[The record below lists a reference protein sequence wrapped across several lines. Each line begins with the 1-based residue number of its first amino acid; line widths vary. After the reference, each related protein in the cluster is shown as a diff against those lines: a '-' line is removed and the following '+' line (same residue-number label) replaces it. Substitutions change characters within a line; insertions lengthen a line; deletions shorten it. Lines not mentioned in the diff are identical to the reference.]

1 MLSFVVRP
9 PEVNMRQTFWILA
22 SLLLAVGPPAPCQE
36 KEPRKA
42 DGPAKVVKETV
53 TSTNHSWVRL
63 TGKVK
68 VIDASTL
75 RFEDGTQVDLHM
87 AMDVPEP
94 GQMGRIDGKL
104 YPCGKEAAEFLAKP
118 VAVYVDRRL
127 DLTKI
132 PSGKC
137 YVGETH
143 VHLEMVRNGWAVSTH
158 SGMDPWEIIAR
169 ENKRGMWRGEFVV
182 PEEWRTGK
190 RLPGEK

>member
-1 MLSFVVRP
+1 
-9 PEVNMRQTFWILA
+9 MRSTSWILV
-22 SLLLAVGPPAPCQE
+22 SLLLVVEAAAPCQE
-36 KEPRKA
+36 P
-42 DGPAKVVKETV
+42 PKVVKETV

-104 YPCGKEAAEFLAKP
+104 YPCGKGAAEFLAKLIGDKP
-118 VAVYVDRRL
+118 VAVYVDQRL
-127 DLTKI
+127 DLTKT

-143 VHLEMVRNGWAVSTH
+143 LQLEMVRNGWAVSTH
-158 SGMDPWEIIAR
+158 SGMDPWEIIAL

-182 PEEWRTGK
+182 PEEWRKGK
-190 RLPGEK
+190 RLPGET